1 MNSPAGMRSRI
12 YCLARPETLPDA
24 FPGRIIAAMLTQVS
38 AAPDLV
44 DSVRRTLEVHGIRP
58 TAQRIRMAEV
68 MLAAPCHMTAEQV
81 LAALRRSEARVSKAT
96 VYNTLKLFVERGLV
110 RQVNL
115 DPDRCVYDSTR
126 EPHHHFQNLDT
137 GEMID
142 IRPDELSF
150 ARMPSLPPAPKSP
163 ATSSSGCDAAP
174 DQPAKTPIAQRA
186 ARGRSVGAAADIV
199 SGNRSLDAVM
209 VSGIVDRHRS
219 RPGYASSSRWR
230 MLSSAIR

>member
-1 MNSPAGMRSRI
+1 MATEASQPADSR
-12 YCLARPETLPDA
+12 D
-24 FPGRIIAAMLTQVS
+24 G
-38 AAPDLV
+38 
-44 DSVRRTLEVHGIRP
+44 VRRTLEVHGVRP

-110 RQVNL
+110 RQIHL

-142 IRPDELSF
+142 IRPDELAF
-150 ARMPSLPPAPKSP
+150 ARMPSLPPG
-163 ATSSSGCDAAP
+163 TE
-174 DQPAKTPIAQRA
+174 IA
-186 ARGRSVGAAADIV
+186 G
-199 SGNRSLDAVM
+199 
-209 VSGIVDRHRS
+209 VDVV
-219 RPGYASSSRWR
+219 
-230 MLSSAIR
+230 IRLRRRT